1 MKILLT
7 ILISVVFFSLSSS
20 SILQN
25 SAFAQMESMRISGY
39 QYPEINSVFNVNIVV
54 DGISRASGGLFD
66 VQLTIYQKD
75 KPTWVVQEGVRDLYS
90 GPNTVKIDLKKGKP
104 NPFIA
109 GVQYILEVQHT
120 YIVTEFEFVPV
131 DKSSGVTPPTIETKT
146 SVSPLEKLVCE
157 NKELKKQLEDK
168 DAIIMEQIKVIQ
180 NLASMIK
187 NTVFVPILNYFDI
200 F

>member
-7 ILISVVFFSLSSS
+7 ILISVIFFSMTSSYL
-20 SILQN
+20 LQN

-39 QYPEINSVFNVNIVV
+39 QYPEIGSVFNVNVVV

-75 KPTWVVQEGVRDLYS
+75 KPTWVVQEGTKDLYS

-109 GVQYILEVQHT
+109 GVQYVLEVQHT
-120 YIVTEFEFVPV
+120 YIVAEFEFVTV
-131 DKSSGVTPPTIETKT
+131 DKSSGVHPPTIETMP
-146 SVSPLEKLVCE
+146 SVSPLEQLVNE
-157 NKELKKQLEDK
+157 NKELKKQLQDK

-187 NTVFVPILNYFDI
+187 NTIFVPILNYFTI
-200 F
+200 

>member
-7 ILISVVFFSLSSS
+7 ILISVVFFSMSSS
-20 SILQN
+20 YLLQN

-39 QYPEINSVFNVNIVV
+39 QYPEIDSVFNVNVVV
-54 DGISRASGGLFD
+54 DGISRASGGLFN

-75 KPTWVVQEGVRDLYS
+75 KPTWVVQEGVGDMYS
-90 GPNTVKIDLKKGKP
+90 GPNTVKIDLKKGK

-109 GVQYILEVQHT
+109 GVPYILEVQHT
-120 YIVTEFEFVPV
+120 YIFAEFEFVPV
-131 DKSSGVTPPTIETKT
+131 DKSSGVPPPTIEIMPL
-146 SVSPLEKLVCE
+146 VSPLEQLVNE
-157 NKELKKQLEDK
+157 NKELKKQLQDK

-187 NTVFVPILNYFDI
+187 NTIFVPILNYFTI
-200 F
+200 

>member
-1 MKILLT
+1 MKILLS
-7 ILISVVFFSLSSS
+7 ILISVIFFSMSSS
-20 SILQN
+20 YLLQN

-39 QYPEINSVFNVNIVV
+39 QYPEIGSVFNVNVVV

-75 KPTWVVQEGVRDLYS
+75 KPTWVVQEGTKDLYS
-90 GPNTVKIDLKKGKP
+90 GPNTVKIDLKKGK

-120 YIVTEFEFVPV
+120 YIVAEFEFVTV
-131 DKSSGVTPPTIETKT
+131 DKLSGVPPPTIETKP
-146 SVSPLEKLVCE
+146 SVSPLEKLVNE
-157 NKELKKQLEDK
+157 NKELKKQLQDK

-187 NTVFVPILNYFDI
+187 NTIFVPILNYFTI
-200 F
+200 